1 MKIRRYLALAAA
13 TAAIT
18 PAVFLAA
25 PAAFATD
32 GNPDS
37 SSSTP
42 ASTDS
47 ESAALSG
54 SDAKTEGDGSDTKAE
69 DGSDTKTE
77 DGSDTTEGGSDTK
90 TEDGSDTTE
99 GGSDTKT
106 EDGSDTTEG
115 GSDSKGEGTTDEEP
129 ATPSPSASPSET
141 PGPQVCND
149 SEDYTQDKN
158 LHTSLSGL
166 PSQIVAGSGFH
177 NFKLNVNNSGHN
189 AYKRVD
195 LGVFAAQVN
204 EKNHE
209 VTTSYLTLQYKDPAT
224 GTWQNISL
232 NENDEGAGYLGYTD
246 VQAKE
251 SFSID
256 LRLSIDRKAP
266 AGMGFAISIGMYA
279 DDKGN
284 CVYSSDDDFYQFDV
298 LAAGSK
304 SGNPGDAKPQGG
316 RKPLPAKPAGDNQI
330 VPQGHLAETGSNS
343 ALPMIALAGGAAVA
357 VGTGAVFVVRRR
369 KADIGA
375 TA

>member
-1 MKIRRYLALAAA
+1 MKLRRYLALAAA

-18 PAVFLAA
+18 PAVLLAA
-25 PAAFATD
+25 PAAFATE

-37 SSSTP
+37 SSSAP
-42 ASTDS
+42 APTDN
-47 ESAALSG
+47 ESAASSG
-54 SDAKTEGDGSDTKAE
+54 SEGGSDIKTE

-77 DGSDTTEGGSDTK
+77 DGSDTKTEDGSDTK
-90 TEDGSDTTE
+90 TEDGSDTKTE
-99 GGSDTKT
+99 DGSDTKT
-106 EDGSDTTEG
+106 EDGSDTKTED
-115 GSDSKGEGTTDEEP
+115 GSDKES
-129 ATPSPSASPSET
+129 ATPSPSPSET

-149 SEDYTQDKN
+149 TEDYKQDKN
-158 LHTSLSGL
+158 LHTGLSGL
-166 PSQIVAGSGFH
+166 PSKIVAGSGFH
-177 NFKLNVNNSGHN
+177 NFKLNVNNSGDN
-189 AYKRVD
+189 TYKRVD
-195 LGVFAAQVN
+195 LGVFAAQIN
-204 EKNHE
+204 EKNYE
-209 VTTSYLTLQYKDPAT
+209 VTTSYLTLQFKDPAT
-224 GTWQNISL
+224 GAWQNISL

-256 LRLSIDRKAP
+256 LRLSIDSKAP

-343 ALPMIALAGGAAVA
+343 VLPMIAVAGGAAVA
-357 VGTGAVFVVRRR
+357 VGAGAVFVVRRR
-369 KADIGA
+369 KADMGA

>member
-1 MKIRRYLALAAA
+1 MKLRRYLALAAA

-18 PAVFLAA
+18 PAVLLAA
-25 PAAFATD
+25 PAAFATE

-42 ASTDS
+42 APTDS
-47 ESAALSG
+47 ESADSNGSAGG
-54 SDAKTEGDGSDTKAE
+54 SDTKTEDGSDTKTA

-77 DGSDTTEGGSDTK
+77 DGSDTKTADGSDTK
-90 TEDGSDTTE
+90 TEDGSD
-99 GGSDTKT
+99 SK
-106 EDGSDTTEG
+106 DG
-115 GSDSKGEGTTDEEP
+115 GTTDKES
-129 ATPSPSASPSET
+129 ATPSPSTSPSET

-149 SEDYTQDKN
+149 TEDYTQDKN
-158 LHTSLSGL
+158 LHTGLSGL
-166 PSQIVAGSGFH
+166 PSTIVAGSGFH
-177 NFKLNVNNSGHN
+177 NFKLNVNNSGDN
-189 AYKRVD
+189 TYKRVD
-195 LGVFAAQVN
+195 LGVFAVQIN
-204 EKNHE
+204 EKNYE
-209 VTTSYLTLQYKDPAT
+209 VTTSYLTLQFKDPAT
-224 GTWQNISL
+224 GAWQNISL

-256 LRLSIDRKAP
+256 LRLSIDSKAP

-330 VPQGHLAETGSNS
+330 VPQGHLAQTGSNS
-343 ALPMIALAGGAAVA
+343 ALPMIAVAGGAAVA
-357 VGTGAVFVVRRR
+357 VGAGAVFVVRRR
-369 KADIGA
+369 KADMGA